1 MSRTTYQKEMKLG
14 SNKKQGKNMNFYMK
28 VLIYLLQQT
37 YLKLLK
43 TILLFL
49 CQVIKKK
56 YKFYYIFLPTFV
68 L

>member
-1 MSRTTYQKEMKLG
+1 MSRTTYQKAVKLG